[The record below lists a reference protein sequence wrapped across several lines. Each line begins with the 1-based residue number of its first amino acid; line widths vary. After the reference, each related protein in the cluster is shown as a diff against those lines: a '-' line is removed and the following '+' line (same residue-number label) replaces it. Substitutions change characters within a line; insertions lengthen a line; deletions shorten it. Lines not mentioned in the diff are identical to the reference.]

1 MSPWVPFAAQPL
13 VRVAGRGQGS
23 LGGGGGADGA
33 GKQAP
38 LNNHTHL
45 AHSDVEV
52 SAPERAGPCP
62 AETSPGVCLPP
73 KCGLAS
79 ARRGGLT
86 ILGF

>member
-1 MSPWVPFAAQPL
+1 MRVPFAAQPL
-13 VRVAGRGQGS
+13 VHVAGRAALEEEEELMGP
-23 LGGGGGADGA
+23 
-33 GKQAP
+33 GKQVP

-52 SAPERAGPCP
+52 SAPVRAGPRP
-62 AETSPGVCLPP
+62 AETSPVVCLPP

-79 ARRGGLT
+79 FGRGLT

>member
-1 MSPWVPFAAQPL
+1 MEEEEELMGP
-13 VRVAGRGQGS
+13 
-23 LGGGGGADGA
+23 

-45 AHSDVEV
+45 AHSEVEV
-52 SAPERAGPCP
+52 SAPVRAGPCP

-79 ARRGGLT
+79 ARRGGADYFGF
-86 ILGF
+86 LGVVINNNNHGLYGD